1 MPAGPRNTLTRVSA
15 TVPRAPRRSPENLA
29 KWQRRFDVPMLL
41 VAALVIP
48 SLLLTTPGTP
58 QPWFAVGE
66 VLNWFTWTAFFVE
79 LVVMLSVA
87 PSRKQYLRDHPL
99 DLVIVVL
106 TPPFIRWA
114 ADSLRALRVL
124 RALRLLRLAP
134 LLRWVF
140 SNEGVRYGALFVV
153 LVAVTAGQAFS
164 MMENTDY
171 WDGVYWAITTMT
183 TIGDQHL
190 VPSTPESKVL
200 AVLVMIVGIG
210 FFATVTGAF
219 AEQFLHRDVADLQE
233 AEEEGADQDREL
245 LAKVEALSAQVE
257 DLRQTL
263 AQRSTSTDVP

>member
-1 MPAGPRNTLTRVSA
+1 
-15 TVPRAPRRSPENLA
+15 
-29 KWQRRFDVPMLL
+29 MLL

-48 SLLLTTPGTP
+48 SLLLTTAGTP

-66 VLNWFTWTAFFVE
+66 FLNWFTWTAFLVE
-79 LVVMLSVA
+79 LLVMLSVA
-87 PSRKQYLRDHPL
+87 PSRKQYLREHPL
-99 DLVIVVL
+99 DLIVVVL

-140 SNEGVRYGALFVV
+140 SNEGVRYGALFVAV
-153 LVAVTAGQAFS
+153 VAVTAGQAYS
-164 MMENTDY
+164 TMENTDY
-171 WDGVYWAITTMT
+171 WNGVYWAITTMT
-183 TIGDQHL
+183 TIGDQKL
-190 VPSTPESKVL
+190 VPSTPETKVL

-219 AEQFLHRDVADLQE
+219 AEQFLHRDAADVQD
-233 AEEEGADQDREL
+233 AEEQFADQDQEL

-257 DLRQTL
+257 DLRAL
-263 AQRSTSTDVP
+263 IRSRGEAA